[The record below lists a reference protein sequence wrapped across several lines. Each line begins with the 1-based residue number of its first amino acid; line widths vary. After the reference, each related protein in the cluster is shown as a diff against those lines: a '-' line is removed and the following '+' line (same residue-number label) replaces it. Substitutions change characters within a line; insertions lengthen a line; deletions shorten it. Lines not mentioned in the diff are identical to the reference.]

1 MKCTECNIEIILNIY
16 KGHHMTDTDTRREEY
31 ISLFKTYEMDVDWN
45 FLPGDYIDMPE
56 YKWQGFLHS
65 INMILSRKLSTR
77 NKKQ

>member
-1 MKCTECNIEIILNIY
+1 
-16 KGHHMTDTDTRREEY
+16 MTTTDARREEY

-45 FLPGDYIDMPE
+45 FLPGDYKDMAE
-56 YKWQGFLHS
+56 YKWKGFLHS